1 MIPTVQMDKYYSYK
15 DIHNY
20 IYLIR
25 IDQIGRAIRIYDI
38 YFYKDDL
45 EIENSLKDKI
55 YEVIF
60 DELDKK
66 EKDDI

>member
-1 MIPTVQMDKYYSYK
+1 MDKYYSYK